1 MNAISLVQGDI
12 TTAHVDAIVNAAN
25 PRMLGGGGVD
35 GAIHRAAGP
44 ALINACYAVDDVD
57 GIRCPFGDA
66 RITEAG
72 NLNARY
78 VIHAVGPIYDKF
90 ADPKAVLES
99 AYQRSLDLAL
109 ANHCQSVALPA
120 ISCGVYGYPPQE
132 AAEVAM
138 AVCQRPEYAALN
150 MRFYLFSEEM
160 LSIWQHALTQH

>member
-1 MNAISLVQGDI
+1 
-12 TTAHVDAIVNAAN
+12 
-25 PRMLGGGGVD
+25 
-35 GAIHRAAGP
+35 
-44 ALINACYAVDDVD
+44 
-57 GIRCPFGDA
+57 
-66 RITEAG
+66 ITEAG

-132 AAEVAM
+132 AA
-138 AVCQRPEYAALN
+138 
-150 MRFYLFSEEM
+150 
-160 LSIWQHALTQH
+160 